1 MCAFSGFLPSCSTVV
16 FIQPFPGDDEK
27 NGNVDD
33 NAEKKYVC
41 NVRIFMGNDDRWMKI
56 NTGFMLSD

>member
-1 MCAFSGFLPSCSTVV
+1 MCVPFLVFIPSCSTVV

-33 NAEKKYVC
+33 NAEKSMYT
-41 NVRIFMGNDDRWMKI
+41 M
-56 NTGFMLSD
+56 